1 MSEMLFWLA
10 GACLTYVYVGYPVL
24 VWALAALRPRP
35 AARAGFLPSVSVL
48 VCAHDEEARIDARLQ
63 NLLALDYPRHR
74 LEILLGSDGSR
85 DATVARARRHPGV
98 TVVDFPQRRGKPA
111 VLNDLARIAHGEVLV
126 LGDVRQRYEPDTVRA
141 LVAPLAA
148 ADVGAVSGELFLTER
163 EEGGAVGRGVGV
175 YWRYEKFIRSQE
187 SRLDSTVGA
196 TGAVYAVRRE
206 LFEPLPADAILD
218 DVLLPMRIVRRGYR
232 VLFEPAARAYDIA
245 AATSREEFTRKVR
258 TIAGNF
264 QMFARERWL
273 LSPLRNRLW
282 AQTISHK
289 GLRLAS
295 PLFLLVAFLANA
307 ALLDVTLYRWT
318 FAAQALFYSAA
329 LGGYLLRDARRV
341 PVLTVPYV
349 FCLLNYAT
357 AVAFSRFV
365 RRRQHVTW
373 ERASA

>member
-1 MSEMLFWLA
+1 
-10 GACLTYVYVGYPVL
+10 
-24 VWALAALRPRP
+24 
-35 AARAGFLPSVSVL
+35 
-48 VCAHDEEARIDARLQ
+48 
-63 NLLALDYPRHR
+63 
-74 LEILLGSDGSR
+74 
-85 DATVARARRHPGV
+85 
-98 TVVDFPQRRGKPA
+98 
-111 VLNDLARIAHGEVLV
+111 V

>member
-10 GACLTYVYVGYPVL
+10 GACLAYVYVGYPVL

-85 DATVARARRHPGV
+85 DATVAHARRHPGV

-318 FAAQALFYSAA
+318 FAAQALFYIAA

>member
-1 MSEMLFWLA
+1 
-10 GACLTYVYVGYPVL
+10 
-24 VWALAALRPRP
+24 
-35 AARAGFLPSVSVL
+35 
-48 VCAHDEEARIDARLQ
+48 
-63 NLLALDYPRHR
+63 
-74 LEILLGSDGSR
+74 
-85 DATVARARRHPGV
+85 
-98 TVVDFPQRRGKPA
+98 
-111 VLNDLARIAHGEVLV
+111 
-126 LGDVRQRYEPDTVRA
+126 
-141 LVAPLAA
+141 
-148 ADVGAVSGELFLTER
+148 
-163 EEGGAVGRGVGV
+163 
-175 YWRYEKFIRSQE
+175 
-187 SRLDSTVGA
+187 
-196 TGAVYAVRRE
+196 
-206 LFEPLPADAILD
+206 
-218 DVLLPMRIVRRGYR
+218 
-232 VLFEPAARAYDIA
+232 
-245 AATSREEFTRKVR
+245 
-258 TIAGNF
+258 
-264 QMFARERWL
+264 MFARERWL

>member
-1 MSEMLFWLA
+1 MSETLFWLA
-10 GACLTYVYVGYPVL
+10 GACLVYVYAGYPVL
-24 VWALAALRPRP
+24 VWAAATLRARPLPR
-35 AARAGFLPSVSVL
+35 ASILPSVSVL
-48 VCAHDEEARIDARLQ
+48 VSAHDEEERIDARLQ

-74 LEILLGSDGSR
+74 IEILLGSDGST
-85 DATVARARRHPGV
+85 DSTVARARRYSDV

-111 VLNDLARIAHGEVLV
+111 VLNDLARLAHGEVLV

-148 ADVGAVSGELFLTER
+148 PDVGGVSGELILTER
-163 EEGGAVGRGVGV
+163 EEGGGVGRGVGV

-187 SRLDSTVGA
+187 SRLDSTVGV
-196 TGAVYAVRRE
+196 TGAVYAVRRA

-232 VLFEPAARAYDIA
+232 VVFEPAARAYDSA
-245 AATSREEFTRKVR
+245 AASSREEFTRKVR

-264 QMFARERWL
+264 QLFARERWL
-273 LSPLRNRLW
+273 LSPFRNRLW
-282 AQTISHK
+282 AQTVSHK
-289 GLRLAS
+289 MLRLAS
-295 PLFLLVAFLANA
+295 PLFLLVAFAANT
-307 ALLDVTLYRWT
+307 ALLDVAMYRWT
-318 FAAQALFYSAA
+318 LAAQVLFYAAA

-341 PVLTVPYV
+341 PLLTVPYV

-357 AVAFSRFV
+357 AVAFSRFL
-365 RRRQHVTW
+365 RRQQHVTW

>member
-1 MSEMLFWLA
+1 MSETLFWLA
-10 GACLTYVYVGYPVL
+10 GACLVYVYAGYPVL
-24 VWALAALRPRP
+24 VWAAATLRARPLPR
-35 AARAGFLPSVSVL
+35 ASILPSVSVL
-48 VCAHDEEARIDARLQ
+48 VSAHDEEERIDARLQ

-74 LEILLGSDGSR
+74 IEILLGSDGST
-85 DATVARARRHPGV
+85 DSTVARARRYADV

-111 VLNDLARIAHGEVLV
+111 VLNDLARIARGEVLV

-148 ADVGAVSGELFLTER
+148 PDVGAVSGELILTER

-187 SRLDSTVGA
+187 SRLDSTVGV
-196 TGAVYAVRRE
+196 TGAVYAVRRA

-232 VLFEPAARAYDIA
+232 VVFEPAARAYDSA
-245 AATSREEFTRKVR
+245 AASSREEFTRKVR

-264 QMFARERWL
+264 QLFARERWL
-273 LSPLRNRLW
+273 LSPFRNRLW
-282 AQTISHK
+282 VQTVSHK
-289 GLRLAS
+289 MLRLAS
-295 PLFLLVAFLANA
+295 PLFLLVAFAANT
-307 ALLDVTLYRWT
+307 ALLDVAMYRWT
-318 FAAQALFYSAA
+318 LAAQVLFYAAA
-329 LGGYLLRDARRV
+329 LGGYLLRDAGRV
-341 PVLTVPYV
+341 PLLTVPYV

-357 AVAFSRFV
+357 AVAFSRFL
-365 RRRQHVTW
+365 RRQQHVTW

>member
-111 VLNDLARIAHGEVLV
+111 VLNDLSRMAHGEVLV
-126 LGDVRQRYEPDTVRA
+126 LGDVRQRYELDTVRA

-318 FAAQALFYSAA
+318 FAAQALFYIAA

>member
-1 MSEMLFWLA
+1 MSETLFWLA
-10 GACLTYVYVGYPVL
+10 GACLVYVYAGYPVL
-24 VWALAALRPRP
+24 VWAAATLRARP
-35 AARAGFLPSVSVL
+35 LLRASILPSVSVL
-48 VCAHDEEARIDARLQ
+48 VSAHDEEERIDARLQ
-63 NLLALDYPRHR
+63 NLLALDYPRQR
-74 LEILLGSDGSR
+74 IEILLGSDGST
-85 DATVARARRHPGV
+85 DTTVARARRYSDV

-111 VLNDLARIAHGEVLV
+111 VLNDLARLAHGEVLV

-148 ADVGAVSGELFLTER
+148 PDVGGVSGELILTER
-163 EEGGAVGRGVGV
+163 EDEGAVGRGVGV

-187 SRLDSTVGA
+187 SRLDSTVGV
-196 TGAVYAVRRE
+196 TGAVYAVRRA

-232 VLFEPAARAYDIA
+232 VVFEPAARAYDSA
-245 AATSREEFTRKVR
+245 AASSREEFTRKVR

-264 QMFARERWL
+264 QLFARERWL
-273 LSPLRNRLW
+273 LSPFHNRLW
-282 AQTISHK
+282 AQTVSHK
-289 GLRLAS
+289 MLRLAS
-295 PLFLLVAFLANA
+295 PLLLLVAFAANI
-307 ALLDVTLYRWT
+307 ALLDVAMYRWT
-318 FAAQALFYSAA
+318 LAAQVLFYAAA

-357 AVAFSRFV
+357 AVAFSRFL
-365 RRRQHVTW
+365 RRQQHVTW